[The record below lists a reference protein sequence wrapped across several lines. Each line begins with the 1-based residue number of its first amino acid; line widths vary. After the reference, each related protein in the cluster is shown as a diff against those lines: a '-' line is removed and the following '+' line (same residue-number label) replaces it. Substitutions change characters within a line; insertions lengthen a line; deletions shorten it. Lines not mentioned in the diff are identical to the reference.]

1 MSVYYDQD
9 SFLGLFCSEILDDSQ
24 PFLSSSCFFIFQGT
38 ILFLNSERMIHCMGH
53 HWHSIFF
60 LPFDTHAP
68 GVFVC
73 LWWFEF
79 GVGRLEWGDGGSSM
93 LLCKTIHGCCKIRIC
108 SNVYLS
114 DAKC

>member
-1 MSVYYDQD
+1 MSVCYDQD

-24 PFLSSSCFFIFQGT
+24 HFLSSSCFFIFQGT

-60 LPFDTHAP
+60 LPFDTH
-68 GVFVC
+68 VC
-73 LWWFEF
+73 GGLSLGW
-79 GVGRLEWGDGGSSM
+79 VGWSGDDGGSSI